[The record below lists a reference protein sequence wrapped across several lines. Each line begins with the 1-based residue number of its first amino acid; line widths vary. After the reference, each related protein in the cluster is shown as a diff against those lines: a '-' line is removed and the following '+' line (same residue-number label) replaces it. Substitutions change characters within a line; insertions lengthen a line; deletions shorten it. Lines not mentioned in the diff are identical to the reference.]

1 MSEFKFGEEREE
13 LTFTPKQL
21 VALQILN
28 QSGVRGLLYG
38 GAKGGGKSVFLCR
51 YGWMYCKSVI
61 DHFNIPVMKNP
72 IPVGF
77 MGRLQGVDF

>member
-38 GAKGGGKSVFLCR
+38 GAKGGG
-51 YGWMYCKSVI
+51 
-61 DHFNIPVMKNP
+61 
-72 IPVGF
+72 
-77 MGRLQGVDF
+77 